1 MTRWGKI
8 GLSFCASM
16 ALLMG
21 MGTTARA
28 DFITF
33 DVIPAF
39 APTGVNSPSWSNYVV
54 NALAGI
60 QQNMDSGDRS
70 TDPTAYER
78 VSSVLPP
85 EELIYT
91 TGAVSGQPF
100 NSWRGMAN
108 PSAPFSGEFGNRI
121 HFGLKVVSDTEF
133 KLDDLTWQLDS
144 NDSDDY
150 FDQAGN
156 FQGRAYSPTRI
167 GTWWGPDGVKGGTDD
182 VIRASGPG
190 TEPVNELLYVG
201 VGDGFLADE
210 PTSLTDQ
217 QRIDSTIAD
226 ILAGCTD
233 PSGCLID
240 VVGTYSLPDGN
251 GGTAWASDKFV
262 LATPEPSA
270 GLLALIG
277 MVSMMLGCR
286 RRK

>member
-1 MTRWGKI
+1 
-8 GLSFCASM
+8 M

-21 MGTTARA
+21 TGTTARA
-28 DFITF
+28 DFMTF
-33 DVIPAF
+33 EVIPAF
-39 APTGVNSPSWSNYVV
+39 APTGVQSPSWSNYVV

-60 QQNMDSGDRS
+60 QQGMDVGDRS
-70 TDPTAYER
+70 TSPTAYER
-78 VSSVLPP
+78 VTSVLTP

-91 TGAVSGQPF
+91 TGNVSGQAF
-100 NSWRGMAN
+100 NSWRGIAN
-108 PSAPFSGEFGNRI
+108 PASPFSGEFGNRI

-150 FDQAGN
+150 FDQSGN
-156 FQGRAYSPTRI
+156 FQGASYSPTRMGI
-167 GTWWGPDGVKGGTDD
+167 WWGADGVKGGVDD
-182 VIRASGPG
+182 VTRSSGPG
-190 TEPVNELLYVG
+190 TDPVNELLYVG

-210 PTSLTDQ
+210 PAVLSDQ
-217 QRIDSTIAD
+217 QRIDTTIAD

-233 PSGCLID
+233 PSGCLVD
-240 VVGTYSLPDGN
+240 VTGTYSLPDGN
-251 GGTAWASDKFV
+251 GGTLWVSNSFV

-277 MVSMMLGCR
+277 MAALAVSRR